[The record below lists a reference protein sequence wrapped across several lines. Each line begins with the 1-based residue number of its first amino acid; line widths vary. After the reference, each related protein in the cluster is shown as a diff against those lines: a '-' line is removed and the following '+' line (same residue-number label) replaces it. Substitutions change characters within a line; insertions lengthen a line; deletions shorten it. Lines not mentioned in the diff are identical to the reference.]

1 MTNLIMRSLWDLWQE
16 SRRLQI
22 SGKNVRIHPWKKR
35 VELHLH
41 TVMSDNDSVVQ
52 IKDIVNRAYE
62 WGHPAVAITDHGVLQ
77 GFPIARHAYEDLRLK
92 EDDPFKIIYGVEG
105 YFVDDLGD

>member
-1 MTNLIMRSLWDLWQE
+1 MYDKFDHEISLGSVAGSQGDYRFQ
-16 SRRLQI
+16 
-22 SGKNVRIHPWKKR
+22 GKRQDTSMENVWNYII
-35 VELHLH
+35 H

-92 EDDPFKIIYGVEG
+92 EDDPFKIIYG
-105 YFVDDLGD
+105 

>member
-1 MTNLIMRSLWDLWQE
+1 MYDKFDHEIALGSVAGIKAITDFREKRQDTSME
-16 SRRLQI
+16 
-22 SGKNVRIHPWKKR
+22 KR

-62 WGHPAVAITDHGVLQ
+62 WGHPAVAITDHGV
-77 GFPIARHAYEDLRLK
+77 IAGISNRTSCIRRLETK
-92 EDDPFKIIYGVEG
+92 RR
-105 YFVDDLGD
+105 